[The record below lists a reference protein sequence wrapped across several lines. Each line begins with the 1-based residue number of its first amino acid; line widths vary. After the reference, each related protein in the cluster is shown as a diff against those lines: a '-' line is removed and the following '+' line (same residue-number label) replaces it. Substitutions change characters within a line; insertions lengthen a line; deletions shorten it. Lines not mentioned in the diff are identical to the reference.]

1 MKYDWKQSWIVK
13 GLEMISCVPSNNAT
27 SHQSLE
33 LLLNSALLSLTVG
46 KVDMALRTVEVAL
59 FGSSDRPCSSSLGN
73 KSLII
78 VSYDFFI
85 IVLYVQTCLHD

>member
-1 MKYDWKQSWIVK
+1 
-13 GLEMISCVPSNNAT
+13 MISCVPSNNTT